1 MAKAA
6 AKDSKEKDKV
16 EEKDDV
22 EIEEGDEKP
31 KKKKPRLM
39 IGVIAVSSILV
50 MSAVIGGTVYFMV
63 RGAHQAPAASAKAKD
78 AKSAEAHAE
87 SADATDATDSADSAD
102 SADGADK
109 SGKPAPANYVSLDPP
124 FVVNFE
130 GNSAARFL
138 QINVEVM
145 SRKPEYAEHIKK
157 HMPVIRNN
165 LVMLFGSQTYDK
177 VNTLKGKEDL
187 RQKALT
193 EVQKILEEE
202 TGDSGVE
209 ALYFTSFVMQ

>member
-6 AKDSKEKDKV
+6 AKDSK
-16 EEKDDV
+16 
-22 EIEEGDEKP
+22 GDEKGDVEVEAGGA
-31 KKKKPRLM
+31 KANKKKPLVM
-39 IGVIAVSSILV
+39 IAVIAVSSILV
-50 MSAVIGGTVYFMV
+50 LSAGIGGTVYFMG
-63 RGAHQAPAASAKAKD
+63 RGAHKAPAASAKGKAAK
-78 AKSAEAHAE
+78 AVE
-87 SADATDATDSADSAD
+87 ADAEEPADAADSEGEA
-102 SADGADK
+102 K

-187 RQKALT
+187 RQKALA

-202 TGDSGVE
+202 TGEPGIE

>member
-6 AKDSKEKDKV
+6 VKESKEGQ
-16 EEKDDV
+16 EKDDV
-22 EIEEGDEKP
+22 EVVEGSP
-31 KKKKPRLM
+31 TAKKKQPWLL
-39 IGVIAVSSILV
+39 IAVIVLSSILV
-50 MSAVIGGTVYFMV
+50 LAGAVGGTVYFMS
-63 RGAHQAPAASAKAKD
+63 RGTHKAPDAAAKAD
-78 AKSAEAHAE
+78 AGE
-87 SADATDATDSADSAD
+87 SADADADSE
-102 SADGADK
+102 DK
-109 SGKPAPANYVSLDPP
+109 GDKPAPANYVSLDPP

-145 SRKPEYAEHIKK
+145 SRKLEYAEHIKK

-165 LVMLFGSQTYDK
+165 LVLLFGSQTYDK
-177 VNTLKGKEDL
+177 VSTLKGKEEL

>member
-6 AKDSKEKDKV
+6 AKDSKDKG

-22 EIEEGDEKP
+22 EVEEGDAKS
-31 KKKKPRLM
+31 KKKKPWLM

-50 MSAVIGGTVYFMV
+50 LSAAIGGTVYFMG
-63 RGAHQAPAASAKAKD
+63 RGAHKAPAASAKAKE
-78 AKSAEAHAE
+78 AKAAKDAEADA
-87 SADATDATDSADSAD
+87 ADATDAADAAD
-102 SADGADK
+102 AGSEDK
-109 SGKPAPANYVSLDPP
+109 GGKPAPANYVSLDPP

-130 GNSAARFL
+130 GDSAARFL
-138 QINVEVM
+138 QISVEVM
-145 SRKPEYAEHIKK
+145 SRKLEYAEHIKK

-202 TGDSGVE
+202 TGDAGVE

>member
-1 MAKAA
+1 MAKAG
-6 AKDSKEKDKV
+6 EKDAKGKGKDA
-16 EEKDDV
+16 EKDDV
-22 EIEEGDEKP
+22 EVEEGDAKP
-31 KKKKPRLM
+31 KKKKPWLL
-39 IGVIAVSSILV
+39 IAVIALSSIVVLGG
-50 MSAVIGGTVYFMV
+50 AVGATMFFMN
-63 RGAHQAPAASAKAKD
+63 RGAQKAPATASKAKD
-78 AKSAEAHAE
+78 AADN
-87 SADATDATDSADSAD
+87 ADAAEEGGDEAAAAEEGGDSE
-102 SADGADK
+102 
-109 SGKPAPANYVSLDPP
+109 KPKPANYVSLDPP

-130 GNSAARFL
+130 GNSPARFL

-145 SRKPEYAEHIKK
+145 TRKPEYAEHIKK

-165 LVMLFGSQTYDK
+165 LVLLFGSQTHDK

-187 RQKALT
+187 RQLALA

>member
-6 AKDSKEKDKV
+6 AKDNKDKG

-22 EIEEGDEKP
+22 EVEEGNEKP
-31 KKKKPRLM
+31 KKKKPWLM
-39 IGVIAVSSILV
+39 IGVIVMASIFVL
-50 MSAVIGGTVYFMV
+50 SGAIGGTVYFMS
-63 RGAHQAPAASAKAKD
+63 RGAHKAPSASAKAKD
-78 AKSAEAHAE
+78 AKAEE
-87 SADATDATDSADSAD
+87 ADAEDKTDAADAGSEE
-102 SADGADK
+102 K
-109 SGKPAPANYVSLDPP
+109 SGKPAPANYVSLEPL

-138 QINVEVM
+138 QISVEVM
-145 SRKPEYAEHIKK
+145 SRKLEYAEHIKK

-165 LVMLFGSQTYDK
+165 LVLLFGSQTYDK
-177 VNTLKGKEDL
+177 VNTLKGKEEL

-202 TGDSGVE
+202 TGDTGVE

>member
-6 AKDSKEKDKV
+6 VKESKEAQ
-16 EEKDDV
+16 EKDDV
-22 EIEEGDEKP
+22 EVVEGNP
-31 KKKKPRLM
+31 TAKKKQPWLL
-39 IGVIAVSSILV
+39 IAVIVLSSILV
-50 MSAVIGGTVYFMV
+50 LGGAIGGTVYFMS
-63 RGAHQAPAASAKAKD
+63 RGTHKAPDAAAKAD
-78 AKSAEAHAE
+78 AGE
-87 SADATDATDSADSAD
+87 SADTADEDSE
-102 SADGADK
+102 DK
-109 SGKPAPANYVSLDPP
+109 GDKPAPANYVSLDPP

-145 SRKPEYAEHIKK
+145 SRQLEYAEHIKK

-165 LVMLFGSQTYDK
+165 LVLLFGSQTYDQ
-177 VNTLKGKEDL
+177 VSTLKGKEEL

-202 TGDSGVE
+202 TGDTGVE

>member
-6 AKDSKEKDKV
+6 VKDSKEKSD
-16 EEKDDV
+16 EKNDV
-22 EIEEGDEKP
+22 EVVEGGSAAKSKP
-31 KKKKPRLM
+31 WLL
-39 IGVIAVSSILV
+39 IAVIVLSSILV
-50 MSAVIGGTVYFMV
+50 LAGAIGGTVYFMS
-63 RGAHQAPAASAKAKD
+63 RGTHKVPDAAAKAD
-78 AKSAEAHAE
+78 AGE
-87 SADATDATDSADSAD
+87 SADAAEEDSEGKDD
-102 SADGADK
+102 
-109 SGKPAPANYVSLDPP
+109 KPAPANYVPLDPP

-165 LVMLFGSQTYDK
+165 LVLLFGSQTYEQ
-177 VNTLKGKEDL
+177 VSTLKGKEEL

-202 TGDSGVE
+202 TGESGIE

>member
-6 AKDSKEKDKV
+6 AKESKEKG
-16 EEKDDV
+16 EEKDGV
-22 EIEEGDEKP
+22 EAEEGDEKT
-31 KKKKPRLM
+31 KKKKPWLM

-50 MSAVIGGTVYFMV
+50 LSAIIGGTVYFMG
-63 RGAHQAPAASAKAKD
+63 RGTHKAPAASAKAKE
-78 AKSAEAHAE
+78 AKAAEADAE
-87 SADATDATDSADSAD
+87 SADPADAAAEGDEE
-102 SADGADK
+102 K
-109 SGKPAPANYVSLDPP
+109 SGKPAPANYVSLEPP

-145 SRKPEYAEHIKK
+145 SRKVEYAEHIKK

-165 LVMLFGSQTYDK
+165 LVLLFGSQTYDK
-177 VNTLKGKEDL
+177 VSTLKGKEEL
-187 RQKALT
+187 RQKALA

-202 TGDSGVE
+202 TGDAGVE

>member
-1 MAKAA
+1 MAKPA
-6 AKDSKEKDKV
+6 AKESKD

-22 EIEEGDEKP
+22 EVEEGGEKS
-31 KKKKPRLM
+31 KKKKPWLM
-39 IGVIAVSSILV
+39 IGVIAVSSILAL
-50 MSAVIGGTVYFMV
+50 SAGIGATIYFV
-63 RGAHQAPAASAKAKD
+63 GGKHKAPEASAKAKGGKA
-78 AKSAEAHAE
+78 AKAEADAE
-87 SADATDATDSADSAD
+87 AEDKGDSADAAEG
-102 SADGADK
+102 DGEEK
-109 SGKPAPANYVSLDPP
+109 SNKPAPANYVSLDPP

-130 GNSAARFL
+130 GNSSARFL

-145 SRKPEYAEHIKK
+145 SRKAEYAEHIKK

-202 TGDSGVE
+202 TGDPGIE

>member
-6 AKDSKEKDKV
+6 AKDRG

-22 EIEEGDEKP
+22 EVVEGEQKSN
-31 KKKKPRLM
+31 KKKPWLM
-39 IGVIAVSSILV
+39 IGVIAMVSIFVLSG
-50 MSAVIGGTVYFMV
+50 AIGGTVYFMS
-63 RGAHQAPAASAKAKD
+63 RGAHKAPPASAKTKNAKAEEADAEESASSTDAGSEAKD
-78 AKSAEAHAE
+78 
-87 SADATDATDSADSAD
+87 
-102 SADGADK
+102 
-109 SGKPAPANYVSLDPP
+109 GKPAPANYVSLDPP

-138 QINVEVM
+138 QISVEVM
-145 SRKPEYAEHIKK
+145 SRKLEYAEHIKK

-165 LVMLFGSQTYDK
+165 LVLLFGSQTYDK
-177 VNTLKGKEDL
+177 VSTLKGKEDL
-187 RQKALT
+187 RQKALS

-202 TGDSGVE
+202 TGDTGVE

>member
-6 AKDSKEKDKV
+6 AKTSKDKGEEAEEV
-16 EEKDDV
+16 EV
-22 EIEEGDEKP
+22 EEGDDKP
-31 KKKKPRLM
+31 KKKKKPWLM
-39 IGVIAVSSILV
+39 IGVIAISSILV
-50 MSAVIGGTVYFMV
+50 LSAVIGGTVYFMG
-63 RGAHQAPAASAKAKD
+63 RGSHKAQSASGKAKD
-78 AKSAEAHAE
+78 AKSAEADAEAGDSAE
-87 SADATDATDSADSAD
+87 SADAAEA
-102 SADGADK
+102 GNEDK
-109 SGKPAPANYVSLDPP
+109 SGKPAPANYVSLEPP

-138 QINVEVM
+138 QISVDVM
-145 SRKPEYAEHIKK
+145 SRKAEYTEHIKK

-165 LVMLFGSQTYDK
+165 LVLLFGSQTYDK

-187 RQKALT
+187 RQKALA

-202 TGDSGVE
+202 TGDAGIE